1 MVGDFL
7 FLLRE
12 AIKLEGLSLFAF
24 VFVLGL
30 RHGLDAD
37 HLAFIDGQT
46 RYNWRMGSPFSRWV
60 GTLFSFGH
68 GGVVALT
75 AGVLGMVMSNFTF
88 PSYFDTFASWVP
100 ILSLFLIGTL
110 NTYNLI
116 RTRSSK
122 EEFQLSGLK
131 GKFIPKIAKGTTN
144 PLLIILVGALFA
156 LAAETVSQTAVWTLA
171 AGNSSS
177 YTPLLLGL
185 VFMVGMMITDTIDS
199 FVVHKMVKDSSKF
212 GQAASRLMGWVIV
225 VLAYSVSFYLA
236 FTFFNPWAEIDFE
249 IVGVVLFLFL
259 LSMFIFVRLKAKK
272 ANNSVQS
279 V

>member
-1 MVGDFL
+1 VESLSL
-7 FLLRE
+7 FLL
-12 AIKLEGLSLFAF
+12 

-46 RYNWRMGSPFSRWV
+46 RYNWRMGSSFSRWV

-68 GGVVALT
+68 GGMVALT
-75 AGVLGMVMSNFTF
+75 AGILGMFMKNFTF
-88 PSYFDTFASWVP
+88 PPYFDTFASWVS

-116 RTRSSK
+116 RTRNNT

-131 GKFIPKIAKGTTN
+131 GKFIPKLAKGTTN
-144 PLLIILVGALFA
+144 PFLIILVGALFA

-171 AGNSSS
+171 AGNTSQ

-185 VFMVGMMITDTIDS
+185 VFMIGMMITDTIDS
-199 FVVHKMVKDSSKF
+199 MIVYKMVNESSKF

-225 VLAYSVSFYLA
+225 VLAYGVSFYLA
-236 FTFFNPWAEIDFE
+236 FTFFNPWAELDFE
-249 IVGVVLFLFL
+249 IVGVILFIFL
-259 LSMFIFVRLKAKK
+259 VSMFIFISIKSKK
-272 ANNSVQS
+272 DNINVH
-279 V
+279 VNK

>member
-1 MVGDFL
+1 MVEDFL
-7 FLLRE
+7 LKE
-12 AIKLEGLSLFAF
+12 ATKLEGLSLFAF

-46 RYNWRMGSPFSRWV
+46 RYNWRMKSPFSRWV

-88 PSYFDTFASWVP
+88 PSSFDTFASWVS

-116 RTRSSK
+116 RTRGSK

-131 GKFIPKIAKGTTN
+131 GKFIPKLAKGTTN
-144 PLLIILVGALFA
+144 PLLIILIGALFA

-199 FVVHKMVKDSSKF
+199 FVVHKMVKDSSEF

-249 IVGVVLFLFL
+249 IVGVILFLFL
-259 LSMFIFVRLKAKK
+259 LSMFIFVRFKAKK